1 MPLVLVGGLVIVLV
15 SYAALAIG
23 FPVRQLDLN
32 DTGIWVSNDNAG
44 QFGRVNKAARALD
57 SRVSP
62 PGVRVARYQLD
73 IIQDGNLALGWDQSN
88 STLTAIDTALG
99 QPLAD
104 RAVGLDASNSVVANG
119 GTLAVMDRSG
129 RVWATRYD
137 RLAGVVDLA
146 ALAGSN
152 PPLASLGLAPDVE
165 VGSAALTVSAEGKI
179 YLAGING
186 RLISIAPKDD
196 FFAAPTT
203 TDGLPKLQSVA
214 ITVVGDSPVL
224 LDATG
229 GQAVL
234 PGGRVV
240 PLDGA
245 DATTRLQQPGPAA
258 EAVLVATTK
267 GLLRLRLDS
276 AQVIPVHTETAG
288 APASPVRLGGCDFGA
303 WAGIGRVVRSCDG
316 GAVEPQLVE
325 GGLDRP
331 AFRQNH
337 GLILLN
343 DQTDG
348 TTYDLDTRSSIDWPQ
363 PKPPVEQQEKEKE
376 AGADTQPK
384 PKANDDNLWAR
395 QDRTTVLHVLD
406 NDTDTVGG
414 VLTIQSIEP
423 RQVPQGTELEVSPDG
438 QTVKLFLPEGAS
450 TVAFDYTVSD
460 GSDTDTGHVVV
471 NEAGARQSPPA
482 LRPNYSAPRYT
493 VPSFGTLSIPV
504 VSDWRDPEGDPV
516 TVIGAN
522 AGDGTIVPVTPD
534 GQLSYTA
541 EETEEDQDQTLSYEV
556 TDGADAKSVRNTLKV
571 RVLGKKSTTTVSPVA
586 QPDSAR
592 GEVGKPI
599 SVFPLNND
607 TPGADPRNLN
617 AKLTLSGQLT
627 QKAHLKVTTDEK
639 SGRITVV
646 ADQEGPYFLEYS
658 VSFGNSA
665 PAKGSLRIDALAAG
679 KASGPVAM
687 PDQAAM
693 RGVNPVLIDVLAND
707 YDPAGNLLTVQAAAA
722 GSGVRLQVQVVQ
734 GRWLRILGGDQRAS
748 GSAQAVHYTVTNGSQ
763 SAEGDVLV
771 TQLDPIEQDVALP
784 RKDTAVVRAGDSVL
798 IPVLTNDSSLSGQ
811 PLKLVTDGLD
821 TDADGKLAVLD
832 RAKKADEDQGD
843 AGSAYVRG
851 DQIRY
856 VAPATV
862 AGSRQVVILYTA
874 QTAAGDAA
882 ESQVVVTIKPEPSA
896 DDPDAAPVANTVE
909 MRVVSGSRVRI
920 AIPTSG
926 QDPDGDT
933 VIVTG
938 IASAPELGRVVAIS
952 PNSITYEAYPTAGLV
967 GTDTFRYQVA
977 DKYGRTGIGTVRVA
991 VAEPGQTQ
999 PPVAI
1004 DDALTTKPGAEVQL
1018 NLMANDFIARD
1029 DAATVAPLN
1038 RTNNPVPADAILS
1051 GEQGPLQVRA
1061 PELIEQ
1067 PVLVNYALTG
1077 NGGTGPVA
1085 TVKIMAKQ
1093 GFNNPPTVVD
1103 QVAEIDGASGK
1114 ANLLGEA
1121 WDVDG
1126 PLNAL
1131 KPALAVTVEG
1141 ASLVGGELRVPL
1153 RERPQVIPYT
1163 VTDSGGAVSAAV
1175 VYVPAAGAGAP
1186 QLKVGASID
1195 LASNATASFGIAD
1208 FVESPR
1214 SKAVRIASAKAETA
1228 PGEYLDGKVDDSGR
1242 FTLTSKNNYVGPAS
1256 VTLDVMDG
1264 ASQTDDG
1271 VLTATVTIPVQVGAP
1286 TPVLRCPEFTQ
1297 TVVQGGEIKNLDITS
1312 LCHVWSPD
1320 PESLGNLTY
1329 AASWEQPID
1338 QVSATG
1344 GEHRVKLQAAGGA
1357 PDDGEGVLRIG
1368 IEGTAAATATLR
1380 VKVVPADAPQL
1391 RSVNLT
1397 DIKAGTPVTV
1407 PISLISPLLDAQ
1419 TKVLETKQTS
1429 GGKASVNIDQASVT
1443 ITPAADTSGK
1453 LVFRVKATD
1462 LAADPGRDTRWAD
1475 GTITMTVYSRPDA
1488 PSAPRNGPTV
1498 QSHAATLAWT
1508 PGNAN
1513 GAAIDSYQL
1522 KIASGPGSG
1531 RTITCRSAP
1540 CQVTGLTNGAAVTFQ
1555 VRAHNKADWS
1565 DWSSSSAQITPDVAP
1580 GAPAWVQVS
1589 DPQDHSVLVSWGKI
1603 ANDGS
1608 AIKVIHVTAAGTTHP
1623 VGAGKTSLRVNVPSN
1638 NDVYTFSVAGENDY
1652 AIGPAASDQGQSSG
1666 KPAGLSVAAPN
1677 PGAAVGATTNV
1688 TVSWSLSSPEGPT
1701 PVSYDVAR
1709 SDGKSVCANVT
1720 RTSCVDDTV
1729 RFDGTSYTYLV
1740 TATNATG
1747 GAAHSASARSSAWA
1761 AVGTPDNWSPTAITA
1776 AATGD
1781 DGEVR
1786 LTYTVPASRGGT
1798 SKLTLLRDGSAFKTL
1813 TSPGP
1818 DGGASSY
1825 TATGLTDGTSYSYSL
1840 RVCNEAN
1847 RCSTSPAR
1855 SATSF
1860 GPLAKPNITSAYASG
1875 SSVTAKGTAN
1885 GNGASA
1891 TLILY
1896 IDGQEEDRST
1906 GRGSLNVSGSRTVGY
1921 SNTVTV
1927 RLVLNSGTTTPHRSD
1942 PADDTASVRTPARPT
1957 VTLTV
1962 GEQQRYNT
1970 GDPQNPEV
1978 YYYPVYLAARNFVGS
1993 YTCHVPDSWP
2003 YDSTRTFSGNVSGV
2017 TVARLFSYGGPYATS
2032 IRVTCDGIASNT
2044 VHSP

>member
-1 MPLVLVGGLVIVLV
+1 
-15 SYAALAIG
+15 
-23 FPVRQLDLN
+23 
-32 DTGIWVSNDNAG
+32 
-44 QFGRVNKAARALD
+44 
-57 SRVSP
+57 
-62 PGVRVARYQLD
+62 
-73 IIQDGNLALGWDQSN
+73 
-88 STLTAIDTALG
+88 
-99 QPLAD
+99 
-104 RAVGLDASNSVVANG
+104 
-119 GTLAVMDRSG
+119 MDRSG

-152 PPLASLGLAPDVE
+152 PPLASLGLAPDVG
-165 VGSAALTVSAEGKI
+165 VGGAALTVSADGKI
-179 YLAGING
+179 FLAGING

-196 FFAAPTT
+196 FFAAPAT
-203 TDGLPKLQSVA
+203 TDGLPKLQTVA
-214 ITVVGDSPVL
+214 VTVVGDSPVL
-224 LDATG
+224 LDVAG

-240 PLDGA
+240 PLDGV
-245 DATTRLQQPGPAA
+245 DTTTRLQQPGPAA

-267 GLLRLRLDS
+267 GLLRVKLDS

-395 QDRTTVLHVLD
+395 EDRTTVLHVLD

-471 NEAGARQSPPA
+471 SEAGARQSPPT

-493 VPSFGTLSIPV
+493 VPSFGTLAIPV

-516 TVIGAN
+516 TVIGAK
-522 AGDGTIVPVTPD
+522 AGDGTVVPVTPD
-534 GQLSYTA
+534 GQLSFTA
-541 EETEEDQDQTLSYEV
+541 EEVEEDQDQTLSYEV
-556 TDGADAKSVRNTLKV
+556 TDGADTKAVRSTLKV

-599 SVFPLNND
+599 AVFPLNND

-617 AKLTLSGQLT
+617 AKLTLSGQIT

-639 SGRITVV
+639 SGRITVI

-665 PAKGSLRIDALAAG
+665 PAKGSLRVDALAAG

-687 PDQAAM
+687 PDQD
-693 RGVNPVLIDVLAND
+693 R
-707 YDPAGNLLTVQAAAA
+707 AGNLLTVQAAAA
-722 GSGVRLQVQVVQ
+722 GSGARLQVQVVQ

-748 GSAQAVHYTVTNGSQ
+748 GTAQVVHYTVTNGSQ

-811 PLKLVTDGLD
+811 PLKLVTDGLG
-821 TDADGKLAVLD
+821 TDADGKLTVLD
-832 RAKKADEDQGD
+832 RAKKADEDQGE

-1029 DAATVAPLN
+1029 DAATVVPLN
-1038 RTNNPVPADAILS
+1038 RTNNPVPADASLS

-1103 QVAEIDGASGK
+1103 QVAEIDGANGK

-1126 PLNAL
+1126 PLTAL
-1131 KPALAVTVEG
+1131 KPALAVPVEG

-1186 QLKVGASID
+1186 QLKVGASIE
-1195 LASNATASFGIAD
+1195 LASNATASFGIGD
-1208 FVESPR
+1208 YVESPR
-1214 SKAVRIASAKAETA
+1214 NKAVRIASAKAETA

-1320 PESLGNLTY
+1320 PESLGSLTY
-1329 AASWEQPID
+1329 AAAWQQPID

-1380 VKVVPADAPQL
+1380 VKVIPADAPQL

-1419 TKVLETKQTS
+1419 TRVLETKQAS

-1453 LVFRVKATD
+1453 LVFRVRATD
-1462 LAADPGRDTRWAD
+1462 LAADPGRDTRWAE

-1498 QSHAATLAWT
+1498 QSHAATLSWT
-1508 PGNAN
+1508 PPNAN

-1565 DWSSSSAQITPDVAP
+1565 DWSPSSAQITPDVAP

-1608 AIKVIHVTAAGTTHP
+1608 AIKVIHVTAAGTTQS
-1623 VGAGKTSLRVNVPSN
+1623 VGAGKTSIRVNVPSN

-1652 AIGPAASDQGQSSG
+1652 AIGPAAADQGQSSG

-1709 SDGKSVCANVT
+1709 SDGKNVCANVT

-1761 AVGTPDNWSPTAITA
+1761 AVGTPDNWNNAAFA
-1776 AATGD
+1776 AAPTGR
-1781 DGEVR
+1781 DGEVL
-1786 LTYTVPASRGGT
+1786 LTYTVPPSRGGT
-1798 SKLTLLRDGSAFKTL
+1798 SKLDLLRNGTVVGHPP
-1813 TSPGP
+1813 SPGVN
-1818 DGGASSY
+1818 GGATSY
-1825 TATGLTDGTSYSYSL
+1825 RVTGMTDGTSYSYSL
-1840 RVCNEAN
+1840 RVCNEV
-1847 RCSTSPAR
+1847 RCGSPSAAR

-1860 GPLAKPNITSAYASG
+1860 GPLGNPSVSATHSADE
-1875 SSVTAKGTAN
+1875 VTGKATGN
-1885 GNGASA
+1885 GNGATA
-1891 TLILY
+1891 TLTLY
-1896 IDGQEEDRST
+1896 IDNVRVGSVS
-1906 GRGSLNVSGSRTVGY
+1906 GKGSLSITRTRTVGY
-1921 SNTVTV
+1921 SNKVEV
-1927 RLVLNSGTTTPHRSD
+1927 KAVLTTGTTTPQRGDADKPATTSETTGPRPPD
-1942 PADDTASVRTPARPT
+1942 PSVSISS
-1957 VTLTV
+1957 TLFKRCTIES
-1962 GEQQRYNT
+1962 G
-1970 GDPQNPEV
+1970 GV
-1978 YYYPVYLAARNFVGS
+1978 YYCALISVTVK
-1993 YTCHVPDSWP
+1993 D
-2003 YDSTRTFSGNVSGV
+2003 FSGTPTCTLHGSAVYPGDSNPTKVNQYDKAAWYVEAYKSV
-2017 TVARLFSYGGPYATS
+2017 YAS
-2032 IRVTCDGIASNT
+2032 CDG
-2044 VHSP
+2044 VRSPTIVAN